1 MEIENKDDEEN
12 KEETPN
18 IVKKKSNFIRY
29 SKNRSISIQ
38 GGVDNI
44 NTSTKENET
53 NSSKYPK
60 LSRLRVTQ
68 KPFTSISG
76 KDKYLNSFK

>member
-60 LSRLRVTQ
+60 LSRVRVIQ

>member
-44 NTSTKENET
+44 NASTKNEA

-60 LSRLRVTQ
+60 LSRVRVTQ
-68 KPFTSISG
+68 KPFKSISG